1 MLNKSFLWFAGSV
14 LCAFLAFSYLFFVD
28 FQWDK
33 ELPVEGLEGSS
44 VEVTL
49 PVINW
54 EKYQDLSKRV
64 E

>member
-1 MLNKSFLWFAGSV
+1 MLNKSFFWFLGSIV
-14 LCAFLAFSYLFFVD
+14 CALIAFSYLFSIYL
-28 FQWDK
+28 QWDEIQSVDK
-33 ELPVEGLEGSS
+33 SG

-54 EKYQDLSKRV
+54 EKYQDLSKRG